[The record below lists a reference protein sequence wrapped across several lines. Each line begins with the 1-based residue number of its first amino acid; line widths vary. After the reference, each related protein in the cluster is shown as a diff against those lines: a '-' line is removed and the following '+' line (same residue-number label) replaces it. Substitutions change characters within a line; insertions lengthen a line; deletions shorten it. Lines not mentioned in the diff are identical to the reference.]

1 MIFHLKLPTGFLE
14 NFKDEDVEFKN
25 FFAMLMASMNE
36 EINDFEKV
44 AIKDREDKNSCD
56 HLDETLTIRSDGNV
70 VPCCYDLTTKL
81 KMGNIMTNGLEEIWN
96 NSFYIN
102 LRKSIEEKNLYQYV
116 RIAI

>member
-1 MIFHLKLPTGFLE
+1 MQWP
-14 NFKDEDVEFKN
+14 
-25 FFAMLMASMNE
+25 SMNE

-102 LRKSIEEKNLYQYV
+102 LRKSIEEKKFISICKNCNIV
-116 RIAI
+116 RPPVYLVPKTR